1 MGGDELQD
9 GRQGVPGNLPHRDL
23 TFGTAAQLTSEEEE
37 EKNDGG
43 GARATTI
50 MGGDELQDGR
60 QGVPAWDGLQDG
72 PSTMALPLRDLTF
85 GTATQLTSEE
95 EEEKNDGGGARATT
109 IMGGDELQ
117 DGRQGVPAWDGL
129 QDGPSTV
136 ALPLRDLPHRDL
148 TFGTAAQLMSEE

>member
-9 GRQGVPGNLPHRDL
+9 GRQGVPARDGLQDGPSTMALPLRDLPLRDL

-60 QGVPAWDGLQDG
+60 LGVPAWDVLQDG
-72 PSTMALPLRDLTF
+72 SSTM
-85 GTATQLTSEE
+85 
-95 EEEKNDGGGARATT
+95 
-109 IMGGDELQ
+109 
-117 DGRQGVPAWDGL
+117 
-129 QDGPSTV
+129 

-148 TFGTAAQLMSEE
+148 MFGTAAQLQR

>member
-72 PSTMALPLRDLTF
+72 PSTMALPLRDL
-85 GTATQLTSEE
+85 
-95 EEEKNDGGGARATT
+95 
-109 IMGGDELQ
+109 
-117 DGRQGVPAWDGL
+117 
-129 QDGPSTV
+129 
-136 ALPLRDLPHRDL
+136 PHRDL
-148 TFGTAAQLMSEE
+148 TFGTAAQLTSKEEEENDGGLAAQRATNKKEK